1 MMGGNTGPDLATNAG
16 EGSADKKKPKST
28 KAMPVQDFLAGGSGP
43 QLPRHKQV
51 RWSHSCTPLWLPQH
65 LVWRALAIRPCVL
78 SAGERSPQAA
88 VQDRKVKEKSK
99 RALGQS
105 AHSHWKS
112 EAEMVLRQQYDS

>member
-1 MMGGNTGPDLATNAG
+1 MGGNTGPDRSTDAV
-16 EGSADKKKPKST
+16 EGPADKKKPKST

-51 RWSHSCTPLWLPQH
+51 R
-65 LVWRALAIRPCVL
+65 LVSVMHACMATAAYRV
-78 SAGERSPQAA
+78 ERSCSRGLVT